1 MTPRVSLGDTLVRNT
16 VWYGLVTVLGL
27 GVGLA
32 MSVILARGLGPARMG
47 DYSYLLWAERTF
59 SALATLGFALATVR
73 YTADAFARGNAA
85 LAWGFVRFFLRRQV
99 VSTSVVM
106 AAALPLVLWAAPPE
120 LRWPFGVVLLALFP
134 LTLENVYTNAL
145 YGAQR
150 YDLTAR
156 NSTLK
161 MTLQLLAAT
170 AAVVLGAGIL
180 GIVVGMVAGTV
191 VSLVLQR
198 RRVRAL
204 YPSAERGDVPAAM
217 MPELR
222 GFLVPLSV
230 VVILDALVW
239 DRSEVF
245 FLRLYASP
253 HDIAFYSLAFGL
265 TTRAMVLPEV
275 AAGALLP
282 ALSTLH
288 GRGAHADFG
297 RVYRTA
303 LGYVALIGS
312 PIAAI
317 GAALAYPLVTLLYG
331 APYLPVAQ
339 LVGALAII
347 SVVAA
352 MRKVAWAA
360 LRALGD
366 RRHALRAMWLSAAL
380 NVGCAAWLIPMY
392 GTWGAVVANSA
403 AQLAAALWAFCA
415 LARAHGCRFP
425 TGDIVRTAGAAGAA
439 FGVAWGLAPRSVEL
453 PRMMAAGAGGL
464 VVFLIL
470 AVVAG
475 VLGHR
480 EWAFLVGAARRM
492 GVARPAS
499 IPISGSGA

>member
-1 MTPRVSLGDTLVRNT
+1 MTPRVSLSETLLRNT

-32 MSVILARGLGPARMG
+32 MSVVLARGLGPARMG
-47 DYSYLLWAERTF
+47 DYSYLLWAERTIC
-59 SALATLGFALATVR
+59 ALATLGFALATVR
-73 YTADAFARGNAA
+73 YAADSLARGNAS
-85 LAWGFVRFFLRRQV
+85 LAWGFVRLFLRWQLL
-99 VSTSVVM
+99 STAIVT
-106 AAALPLVLWAAPPE
+106 ATALPLVLWAAPAD
-120 LRWPFGVVLLALFP
+120 LRWPFVALLLALFP
-134 LTLENVYTNAL
+134 ATAETVYTNAL

-161 MTLQLLAAT
+161 MTLHLLTAT
-170 AAVVLGAGIL
+170 AAVVMGGDLL
-180 GIVVGMVAGTV
+180 GIVLGMTAGTV
-191 VSLVLQR
+191 VSLILQR

-204 YPSAERGDVPAAM
+204 YPSAETGDVPAAM
-217 MPELR
+217 MPEVY
-222 GFLVPLSV
+222 GFLVPLAMV
-230 VVILDALVW
+230 VVLDALVW

-245 FLRLYASP
+245 FLRLYTSP
-253 HDIAFYSLAFGL
+253 REIAFYSLAFGL
-265 TTRAMVLPEV
+265 TTRSMVLPEV

-297 RVYRTA
+297 RVYGTA
-303 LGYVALIGS
+303 LRYVALIGS

-317 GAALAYPLVTLLYG
+317 GAALALPLVTLLYG

-339 LVGALAII
+339 LVGALAVV

-360 LRALGD
+360 LHALGD

-380 NVGCAAWLIPMY
+380 NVGIAAWLIPTY
-392 GTWGAVVANSA
+392 GTWGAVVANST
-403 AQLAAALWAFCA
+403 AQIAAALWAFSA

-425 TGDIVRTAGAAGAA
+425 TGDIVRTAGAAVAA

-453 PRMMAAGAGGL
+453 PWMMAAGAAGL
-464 VVFLIL
+464 LVFLVL
-470 AVVAG
+470 AVTAG

-480 EWAFLVGAARRM
+480 EWTFLVGAARRM
-492 GVARPAS
+492 GAARRVD